1 MIQSN
6 MFASAARARRAAL
19 QPLRIVGVRAIANSG
34 SGDVWTSLC
43 PAQAC
48 SGRTP
53 RLPNSHF
60 ADWAYIIRYSIA
72 NSPSFV
78 CLLMYGTA
86 ITEDVVPPQLM
97 CRCITDP
104 DSPTQ
109 PRRASGRAGVAHLHT
124 ANSPLRVPLLRSL
137 GSDFLEVP

>member
-1 MIQSN
+1 MIRYDT
-6 MFASAARARRAAL
+6 FGSAARARRPAL
-19 QPLRIVGVRAIANSG
+19 QPLRILGVRAIATSG

-43 PAQAC
+43 PAEAC

-53 RLPNSHF
+53 RLPDSHF

-97 CRCITDP
+97 CRCITDQ

-124 ANSPLRVPLLRSL
+124 ANCSLRAPLLRSL
-137 GSDFLEVP
+137 GSDILEVP